1 MKILVIHGPNLGLLG
16 KREPEIYGKETLDDI
31 NAALS
36 ALARE
41 IDPEAELRFFQN
53 DSEGEIV
60 GAIQDALGKIDGILI
75 NPAAYTHTSVAVR
88 DAILSVGI
96 PTVEVHI
103 SNIHK
108 REEFRH
114 KSFVSP
120 VAVGVVSGFGGTSY
134 SLGLRGLVAHLKN
147 LEN

>member
-1 MKILVIHGPNLGLLG
+1 MNIIVIHGPNLGLLG
-16 KREPEIYGKETLDDI
+16 KREPEIYGNETLDDI
-31 NAALS
+31 NAGLS

-41 IDPEAELRFFQN
+41 FYPGTTLRFFQN
-53 DSEGEIV
+53 DSEGKIV
-60 GAIQDALGKIDGILI
+60 GAIQGALGKFDGILI

-114 KSFVSP
+114 RSFVSP
-120 VAVGVVSGFGGTSY
+120 VALGVVSGFGSGSY
-134 SLGLRGLVAHLKN
+134 SLGLRALLEHLKDK
-147 LEN
+147 